1 MLHPRSKK
9 KWDAA
14 AAMSGDERA
23 SKIRGIFE
31 KARKGDFAQVL
42 ARLIEDGEDFEVP
55 DYIRQAIEQVVV
67 P

>member
-1 MLHPRSKK
+1 
-9 KWDAA
+9 
-14 AAMSGDERA
+14 MSGDERA